1 MDFEKEAQR
10 YPFDLSLVSFASDD
24 QEYVV
29 AFKDYPDIIG
39 SGVSAEEAMAEAYDN
54 LAVYLEYLSDEGKTI
69 VAPRVKE
76 SGEEPSGRVTLRM
89 SKTLHAALIKR
100 AEKESMSVNSI
111 VNEALAKYLY
121 QSRQEGWNNFD
132 SLVCI
137 VNSAFKAGL
146 HQSGMNDDGVVFKP
160 GSHQVKSTINVCSQ
174 SKASYNAA

>member
-89 SKTLHAALIKR
+89 SKTLHGVSFRIGFFLIIAQRR
-100 AEKESMSVNSI
+100 AQ
-111 VNEALAKYLY
+111 L
-121 QSRQEGWNNFD
+121 
-132 SLVCI
+132 C
-137 VNSAFKAGL
+137 
-146 HQSGMNDDGVVFKP
+146 
-160 GSHQVKSTINVCSQ
+160 
-174 SKASYNAA
+174 YNAQSISQRRSYRM